1 MSHLIEDCSSWL
13 TLLLIAAWY
22 VYSTYYCLQVSLKG
36 VPTQCFA
43 ANDLYLPA
51 DSIEKLGGHPG
62 IEDVSAAFQ
71 KTCLIGFWVLLAQM
85 ILFLLANT
93 HRIVQKLVIASFFC

>member
-22 VYSTYYCLQVSLKG
+22 VYSTYHCLKVSLKG
-36 VPTQCFA
+36 VSSQCFA
-43 ANDLYLPA
+43 ANDLDLPA
-51 DSIEKLGGHPG
+51 DSIEKLGSHDG
-62 IEDVSAAFQ
+62 IQDVSAAFQ

-93 HRIVQKLVIASFFC
+93 HKVVQKLVIASFLG